1 MRILG
6 IESSCDDTSVAVVED
21 GSKVLSCVVAS
32 QGEIHAPFGGVVPEL
47 ASRRHVEVIAAVCA
61 QAIDEAGLLPKNIDA
76 VAATQGPGLVGSL
89 IAGFCFAKAWA
100 FGRGLPFVGVNHLLG
115 HVHSLFLGPN
125 PPDFPF
131 VALIASGGHTSLY
144 LVSNAT
150 TIKSLGHTLDDAAGE
165 AFDKVAKVMGLDY
178 PGGPVIDRLAT
189 DGNPL
194 AIDFPRSWLNR
205 DGFDFSFS
213 GVKTA
218 VGRHIEISPDFSA
231 NIKDIAASFQAAV
244 IDVLAEKTVN
254 AAKFCKVKKVAV
266 CGGVAANQG
275 LRAAL
280 AQKAAQ
286 HGLSLHLPLISL
298 CGDNA
303 AMIAAAGFHLLAEG
317 QTSSLDADVFSR
329 A

>member
-1 MRILG
+1 
-6 IESSCDDTSVAVVED
+6 
-21 GSKVLSCVVAS
+21 
-32 QGEIHAPFGGVVPEL
+32 VPEL

-61 QAIDEAGLLPKNIDA
+61 QAIDEAGLLPEDIDA

-131 VALIASGGHTSLY
+131 VALLASGGHTSLY
-144 LVSNAT
+144 LVSNST
-150 TIKSLGHTLDDAAGE
+150 TIKPLGQTLDDAAGE
-165 AFDKVAKVMGLDY
+165 AFDKVAKVMGLGY
-178 PGGPVIDRLAT
+178 PGGPAIDRLAAG
-189 DGNPL
+189 GNPL

-218 VGRHIEISPDFSA
+218 VGRHIEICPGFSA
-231 NIKDIAASFQAAV
+231 NINDIAASFQAAV
-244 IDVLAEKTVN
+244 VDVLAEKTVN
-254 AAKFCKVKKVAV
+254 AAKLCKVKKVAV

-275 LRAAL
+275 LRTAL
-280 AQKAAQ
+280 SQKTAR

-329 A
+329 N